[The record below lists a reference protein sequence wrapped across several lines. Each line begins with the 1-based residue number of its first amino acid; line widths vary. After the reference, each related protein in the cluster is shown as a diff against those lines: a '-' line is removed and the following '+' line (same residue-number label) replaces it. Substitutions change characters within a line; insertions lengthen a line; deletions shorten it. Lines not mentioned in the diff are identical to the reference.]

1 MSDAGYGVVGT
12 CLRGASQ
19 HWETFA
25 PESLNSGNQG
35 DVIAGEF
42 EELSEDGE
50 KWASSSW
57 VTW

>member
-19 HWETFA
+19 HWGTFA
-25 PESLNSGNQG
+25 PESLNSKNQG

-42 EELSEDGE
+42 EE
-50 KWASSSW
+50 
-57 VTW
+57 